1 MAGSGRGSNAIPAD
15 VYMSTFDVDSER
27 ITVIRIDDGYLFS
40 HNFEREDRVSN

>member
-1 MAGSGRGSNAIPAD
+1 
-15 VYMSTFDVDSER
+15 MSTFDVDSER